1 MANRTKCLDYD
12 GGERE
17 GGQSCNSG
25 CGAYE
30 VRNCGTNNN
39 HYFNFVNGDI
49 EGSTQIKRRAG
60 NQECLAYYVGTGVD
74 DNTFGKHECDGSSLF
89 NVERV

>member
-1 MANRTKCLDYD
+1 
-12 GGERE
+12 
-17 GGQSCNSG
+17 
-25 CGAYE
+25 AYE

-49 EGSTQIKRRAG
+49 EGYTRIKRRAG
-60 NQECLAYYVGTGVD
+60 NQECLDWYVDDIWVD
-74 DNTFGKHECDGSSLF
+74 DNTFGKHECDGSSFF